1 LIQLR
6 SFLSFLSITL
16 LNIPIHSLFTQ
27 FENMHFSA
35 LTLLALG
42 TAGVSSSAVH
52 RRGLGLQTRQQ
63 EAAQG
68 FVGANSGGG
77 AQCLTSDLI
86 QSASDK
92 TGQEPG
98 TDGIKAGQAPSA
110 T

>member
-1 LIQLR
+1 MFF
-6 SFLSFLSITL
+6 STL
-16 LNIPIHSLFTQ
+16 
-27 FENMHFSA
+27 A
-35 LTLLALG
+35 LLALG

-52 RRGLGLQTRQQ
+52 RRGLGLQSRQDVNGSGAGAGDGQ
-63 EAAQG
+63 VGQ

-77 AQCLTSDLI
+77 AQCLTPDLI

-98 TDGIKAGQAPSA
+98 TDGIKPGQAPSV